1 VAALLYTDVH
11 VPLAVTSG
19 LRRCGIDVLTSQRDG
34 TIELPD
40 EELLSRATDL
50 DRVLL
55 TQDTDFLMI
64 TANWQENKTQFRA
77 VIFVRQIG
85 MGIGE
90 IIEDI
95 NLLLTAANDTELWN
109 QVYHL
114 PLR

>member
-1 VAALLYTDVH
+1 MTATLYTDVH

-19 LRRCGIDVLTSQRDG
+19 LRRCGIDVLTSQQDG
-34 TIELPD
+34 TIELSD
-40 EELLSRATDL
+40 AELLSRATDL

-64 TANWQENKTQFRA
+64 ANEWQSSETQFRA

-95 NLLLTAANDTELWN
+95 HLLLTAADETELWN